1 MLKLAIKQNKMKRK
15 NSISLLALIA
25 VLFVLLLKPAS
36 LIAQS
41 TIVPNWKINPD
52 KELNPN
58 TKWMRDAKWGLFT
71 HYLVHMPSG
80 PVPKNMTAEIWN
92 KKVNSF
98 QIKKFA
104 DQLTELK
111 VPYFFIT
118 IGQGGGY
125 YCSPNKTYERLFGPS
140 NGKLSS
146 RDLVAELAKELTSRG
161 IKMCVY
167 LPAVGRRSSADEQQ
181 KWREVI
187 TEWSERWGKSVS
199 AWWIDGAVYQSP
211 EVFKA
216 YTDAFKA
223 GNPNAIVSYNVGPV
237 GMNRQ
242 QLAPVTEYE
251 DFLAGECDYF
261 LPTSGVI
268 PGGLSRIFSNFQSSD
283 YYHGPN
289 IAGDQLHFLNFLG
302 AWWGTG
308 KPRFPNALVISWT
321 KHVIDHSGAVTWDL
335 PLSDDGIIQESYF
348 NQVKALSE
356 SINTKK

>member
-1 MLKLAIKQNKMKRK
+1 MKQQ
-15 NSISLLALIA
+15 NSIVQTVAILLVVMVISP
-25 VLFVLLLKPAS
+25 FVLN
-36 LIAQS
+36 AQS

-58 TKWMRDAKWGLFT
+58 TKWLRDAKWGLFT
-71 HYLVHMPSG
+71 HYLVHMPSA
-80 PVPKNMTAEIWN
+80 PVPENMTAEIWN

-98 QIKKFA
+98 QVKKFA

-125 YCSPNKTYERLFGPS
+125 YCTPNKAYERLFGSS

-146 RDLVAELAKELTSRG
+146 RDLVLELAKELTSRG

-167 LPAVGRRSSADEQQ
+167 LPAVGRGEPADVQQ

-187 TEWSERWGKSVS
+187 TEWSERWGVLIS
-199 AWWIDGAVYQSP
+199 AWWIDGAVFESP

-216 YTDAFKA
+216 YTEAFKS

-237 GMNRQ
+237 GMNRT
-242 QLAPVTEYE
+242 QLVPVTEYE
-251 DFLAGECDYF
+251 DYLAGECDYI
-261 LPTSGVI
+261 LPTCATI
-268 PGGLSRIFSNFQSSD
+268 PGDLGKHFNISGKGD
-283 YYHGPN
+283 YYQGPN
-289 IAGDQLHFLNFLG
+289 ISGDQLHFLNFLG

-308 KPRFPNALVISWT
+308 NPRFSNELVISWT
-321 KHVIDHSGAVTWDL
+321 RHINDHQGTVTWDL
-335 PLSDDGIIQESYF
+335 PLSDDGIISENYF
-348 NQVKALSE
+348 NQVKALS
-356 SINTKK
+356 SGINKNKAK

>member
-1 MLKLAIKQNKMKRK
+1 MK
-15 NSISLLALIA
+15 
-25 VLFVLLLKPAS
+25 
-36 LIAQS
+36 QS
-41 TIVPNWKINPD
+41 TLPGLSAAVFALTLMLGYSVLDAQDWAVKNWKINPD

-58 TKWMRDAKWGLFT
+58 TQWLRDAKWGLLT

-80 PVPKNMTAEIWN
+80 PIPEGMNAEKWN

-125 YCSPNKTYERLFGPS
+125 YCSPNSTYERYFGPS
-140 NGKLSS
+140 EGRLSE
-146 RDLVAELAKELTSRG
+146 RDLVAELAKELNSRG
-161 IKMCVY
+161 IKLCVY
-167 LPAVGRRSSADEQQ
+167 LPALGRRDSAETQQ
-181 KWREVI
+181 KYREVI

-199 AWWIDGAVYQSP
+199 AWWIDGAAFQSP
-211 EVFKA
+211 EVYKA
-216 YTDAFKA
+216 YTEAFKS
-223 GNPNAIVSYNVGPV
+223 GNPNALVSYNVGPV
-237 GMNRQ
+237 GMNRR

-261 LPTSGVI
+261 LPTSGII
-268 PGGLSRIFSNFQSSD
+268 PRGLIKRKIFSNFQSPD
-283 YYHGPN
+283 YYQGPN

-308 KPRFPNALVISWT
+308 EPRFPNALVNSWT

-335 PLSDDGIIQESYF
+335 PLSDDGIIPESYF
-348 NQVKALSE
+348 KQVKALSQ
-356 SINTKK
+356 SINNEK